1 MINYIS
7 YEYGSNKAPAQAGQ
21 MFASSLNM
29 GQSVESYSSQNVE
42 NEILS
47 VTTGAATITGNVQ
60 WTPVLPGSLYIS
72 VVTASGALLG
82 QDDGQGNIKDAN
94 TGATTD
100 FTAGTINYA
109 TGEVSIT
116 VKENVTGDT
125 SVSYA
130 YNNED
135 VFVAGN
141 MVPGADGSSV
151 ITQANTKIPEV
162 QLKITSLPVVAQS
175 RKMKAVY
182 AFDAAYELEKEYGQD
197 IDTLMATEVAGEI
210 AHKRFVA

>member
-47 VTTGAATITGNVQ
+47 VTTGNTTVTSNVQ

-82 QDDGQGNIKDAN
+82 QDDGNGKIVDAN
-94 TGATTD
+94 TGTTTN

-116 VKENVTGDT
+116 LKENATGDT

-141 MVPGADGSSV
+141 MAPNADGNTST
-151 ITQANTKIPEV
+151 ILQANTKIPEV

-182 AFDAAYELEKEYGQD
+182 AFDAAYELEKEL
-197 IDTLMATEVAGEI
+197 TKVA
-210 AHKRFVA
+210 

>member
-7 YEYGSNKAPAQAGQ
+7 YEYGSNKSPAQAGQ

-47 VTTGAATITGNVQ
+47 VTTGNTTVTGNVQ

-82 QDDGQGNIKDAN
+82 QDDGNGKIVDAN
-94 TGATTD
+94 TGTNTNFTT
-100 FTAGTINYA
+100 GTINYA

-116 VKENVTGDT
+116 LKENATGDT

-141 MVPGADGSSV
+141 MAPNADGNTST
-151 ITQANTKIPEV
+151 ILQANTKIPEV

-182 AFDAAYELEKEYGQD
+182 AFDAAYELEKEL
-197 IDTLMATEVAGEI
+197 TKVA
-210 AHKRFVA
+210 